1 MFESACVRKCQPSQ
15 FVQSQHSIRLDPW
28 NLTRRAALIP
38 ALQFFHYH
46 CARDAGCDLPAV
58 YPCWVRSPCWVRPHP
73 ASRQR
78 ACDRYSL
85 PCALWSSASEHRWS
99 SWHSLLLRSEA
110 AYKRCMLRASLSPE
124 CACPQLPKRRLDRAK
139 VAPHEAVGAPVQ
151 GVLRVLRV
159 TCRGARGH
167 ALPASQRWCTTRKG
181 TPTRKNETR

>member
-1 MFESACVRKCQPSQ
+1 MRAQVPTFSVRAEPAQYPSR
-15 FVQSQHSIRLDPW
+15 SLAPHEAGSTY
-28 NLTRRAALIP
+28 TRTAVFP
-38 ALQFFHYH
+38 
-46 CARDAGCDLPAV
+46 LPLCSR
-58 YPCWVRSPCWVRPHP
+58 CWVRPTSGLPMLGAVPCWVRPHP

-139 VAPHEAVGAPVQ
+139 VAPHEAVGAGRAPGASRNVQ
-151 GVLRVLRV
+151 GRSRSCTASVATMVHN
-159 TCRGARGH
+159 TEGH
-167 ALPASQRWCTTRKG
+167 ADEK
-181 TPTRKNETR
+181 E

>member
-28 NLTRRAALIP
+28 HLTRRAALIP

-58 YPCWVRSPCWVRPHP
+58 YPCWVRSH
-73 ASRQR
+73 AG
-78 ACDRYSL
+78 
-85 PCALWSSASEHRWS
+85 WSSASEHRWS

-139 VAPHEAVGAPVQ
+139 VAPHEAVGAGRAPGASRNVQ
-151 GVLRVLRV
+151 GRSRSCTASVATMVHN
-159 TCRGARGH
+159 TEGH
-167 ALPASQRWCTTRKG
+167 ADEK
-181 TPTRKNETR
+181 E